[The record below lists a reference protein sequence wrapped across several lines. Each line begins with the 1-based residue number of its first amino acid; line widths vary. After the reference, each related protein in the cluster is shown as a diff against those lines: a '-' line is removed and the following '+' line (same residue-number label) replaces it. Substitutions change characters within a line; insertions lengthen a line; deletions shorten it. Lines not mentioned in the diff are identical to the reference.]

1 MQKIYTLLFL
11 FLAAINV
18 TYADNKVP
26 VNNPVGRDLQSRP
39 RFTENK
45 GQWNQNIRYKLGL
58 SNAHLYLE
66 QNRFTWVFY
75 SPEFLE
81 SIHPHGKREAF
92 TGNNAFAYHVN
103 FLNAN
108 PAATTAG
115 KNAYADYSNYF
126 IGSDAKNWA
135 SRVKSYNEVLYTDLY
150 SGIDMNIYGKN
161 GLLKYDFIVG
171 AGSSPAQVKMQYDGA
186 EKLSIENGNLKVY
199 NTFNTV
205 TEHKPIAW
213 QIISG
218 KKVFVPCRFELSNNT
233 VSFSFP
239 ESYNTNYE
247 LVIDPQIEF
256 STYTGSTADN
266 WGYSATYN
274 EVGNFYA
281 GGIAF
286 APGYPTTTGAYQLN
300 FGGGPGGYPTDIS
313 LTKYTPDG
321 STLAY
326 STYLGGSGNE
336 MPYSMF
342 VNANDEVFIFGA
354 TGSSNYPTTTG
365 AYDQTFNGGTFTT
378 VDNVIEF
385 SSGSD
390 ILVSRMSADG
400 TSLLASTYV
409 GGVDNDGLNEVLP
422 LNYNYSDHARG
433 EIIIDDSGNPVIGS
447 CTFSTD
453 FPTTTGVT
461 QQTNQGGQD
470 GCIFKMNPGLTT
482 LLWSTYLGGSLQ
494 DAVYSLKSDQLG
506 NLFACGG
513 TVSSDFP
520 TTSGVLNQTYQGG
533 IADGFVARIDAA
545 GGTLEIASYFGTTAY
560 DQAYFVEIDGDNDVY
575 IYGQTLGTYPVTNG
589 VYSAPNTKQFIH
601 KFNNDI
607 TSTYFSTTFGSGTS
621 ALNISPTAFLVD
633 VCEKIYVAGWGGNVN
648 QYGYGWQNYANTGNT
663 LGMQTSV
670 DAYQPNTDGSD
681 FYFMVLEQDASAF
694 LYGTFF
700 GGNGTDEHVD
710 GGTSRFD
717 KSGIIYQAVCA
728 GCGGSDMFPTTPGAW
743 SQTNNSTNCNLGSIK
758 FRIQLSEVEVDVE
771 VDNISS
777 TGCAPFTVDFLANGV
792 NAQGYYWDFGDGDT
806 STLEDPT
813 HVYSDTGTY
822 TVMVIGYDSIT
833 CAGLAFLDTS
843 YATIT
848 VLDGNV
854 NTFAGAETSICT
866 GDTIQLGATAVSGL
880 TYQWTPSLGLSDDEI
895 SNPLAFPDET
905 TTYIL
910 EASNPNCSGTDT
922 VTITVV
928 EKAPSDFTVEL
939 TPACEGVHAKFTNT
953 TTDAAQYFW
962 DFGGEATSTE
972 ANPEHNY
979 DVFDNNDTITLIT
992 INSLGCADTLR
1003 FDTSGIQLINIFPD
1017 SIPNIFTPNGD
1028 ALNECFITGI
1038 GTAYDDCFYMIIYN
1052 RWGRKVFETDKSSD
1066 CWNGLY
1072 NEKRDADEGTY
1083 FYIIRIKEE
1092 EYHGFFQLKK

>member
-1 MQKIYTLLFL
+1 MQKIYKLLFL

-18 TYADNKVP
+18 AYADNKVP
-26 VNNPVGRDLQSRP
+26 VNNPAP

-45 GQWNQNIRYKLGL
+45 GQWNKNILYKLGL

-108 PAATTAG
+108 AAATTSG

-126 IGSDAKNWA
+126 IGSDEKNWA
-135 SRVKSYNEVLYTDLY
+135 SRVQSYNEVHYTNLYA
-150 SGIDMNIYGKN
+150 GIDMNIYGKN
-161 GLLKYDFIVG
+161 GLLKYDFVVAKNID
-171 AGSSPAQVKMQYDGA
+171 ASQIKMQYDGA
-186 EKLSIENGNLKVY
+186 EKLAIENGNLKVH
-199 NTFNTV
+199 NLFNTV

-213 QIISG
+213 QILNG

-239 ESYNTNYE
+239 NGYNTAYE
-247 LVIDPQIEF
+247 LVIDPQLEF

-274 EVGNFYA
+274 EAGNFYA

-286 APGYPTTTGAYQLN
+286 APGYPTTTGAYQTN
-300 FGGGPGGYPTDIS
+300 FGGGPGGFPCDIS

-321 STLAY
+321 SAQVY

-342 VNANDEVFIFGA
+342 VNQNDEVFVFGA
-354 TGSSNYPTTTG
+354 TGSSNFPTTSG
-365 AYDQTFNGGTFTT
+365 AYDQSFNGGTFTT
-378 VDNVIEF
+378 VDNVIEMTN
-385 SSGSD
+385 GSD
-390 ILVSRMSADG
+390 IIVSRFSADG
-400 TSLLASTYV
+400 TDLLASTYV
-409 GGVDNDGLNEVLP
+409 GGTGNDGLNIVSP
-422 LNYNYSDHARG
+422 LSYNYSDHARG
-433 EIIIDDSGNPVIGS
+433 EVFIDENGNAVIGS

-453 FPTTTGVT
+453 FPVT
-461 QQTNQGGQD
+461 PGAFQQTYGGNQD
-470 GCIFKMNPGLTT
+470 GCLFRLDPT
-482 LLWSTYLGGSLQ
+482 LSNLQWSTYFGGSTG
-494 DAVYSLKSDQLG
+494 DAIYSMKINSAGTVYV
-506 NLFACGG
+506 CGG
-513 TVSSDFP
+513 TASSDFP
-520 TTSGVLNQTYQGG
+520 STPGVLHTAFQGG
-533 IADGFVARIDAA
+533 ITDGFVAAFNPLDADMWRSSFI
-545 GGTLEIASYFGTTAY
+545 GTNQYDQSYFI
-560 DQAYFVEIDGDNDVY
+560 EIDGDDDVY
-575 IYGQTLGTYPVTNG
+575 LYGQTLGAYPVTNG
-589 VYSAPNTKQFIH
+589 VYSNPGSKQYIH
-601 KFNNDI
+601 KMDSLLEN
-607 TSTYFSTTFGSGTS
+607 TYFSTVFGDGG
-621 ALNISPTAFLVD
+621 AFLNLSPTAFLVD
-633 VCEKIYVAGWGGNVN
+633 VCEKIYIAGWGGTVN
-648 QYGYGWQNYANTGNT
+648 TSNGLGANLGYTNGLPTTSDGYQ
-663 LGMQTSV
+663 QT
-670 DAYQPNTDGSD
+670 TDGSD
-681 FYFMVLEQDASAF
+681 FYFMVLEQDATAL

-700 GGNGTDEHVD
+700 GGNGTAEHVD

-717 KSGIIYQAVCA
+717 KSGIIYEAVCA

-743 SQTNNSTNCNLGSIK
+743 SQTNNSSNCNLGSIK
-758 FRIQLSEVEVDVE
+758 FRIQLSEVEVNVE

-777 TGCAPFTVDFLANGV
+777 TGCAPFTVEFLANGV

-813 HVYSDTGTY
+813 HVYNDTGTY
-822 TVMVIGYDSIT
+822 TVMVIGYDSLT

-866 GDTIQLGATAVSGL
+866 GDTIQLGATAVTGL
-880 TYQWTPSLGLSDDEI
+880 TYQWTPALGLSDDEI
-895 SNPLAFPDET
+895 ANPLAFPDET
-905 TTYIL
+905 TTYVL

-928 EKAPSDFTVEL
+928 EKAPTDFTVEL

-953 TTDAAQYFW
+953 TPDAVQYFW
-962 DFGGEATSTE
+962 DFGGEATSTD

-1038 GTAYDDCFYMIIYN
+1038 GTAYDECFYMIIYN

-1072 NEKRDADEGTY
+1072 NDKRDADEGTY

>member
-1 MQKIYTLLFL
+1 MQKSIQLIIALFL
-11 FLAAINV
+11 SAISFS
-18 TYADNKVP
+18 YADNKVP
-26 VNNPVGRDLQSRP
+26 VNNPAP

-92 TGNNAFAYHVN
+92 QGDNAFAYHVN

-108 PAATTAG
+108 PDAKTSG
-115 KNAYADYSNYF
+115 EDAYADYSNYF
-126 IGSDAKNWA
+126 IGSDAKSWA
-135 SRVKSYNEVLYTDLY
+135 SRVKSYNEVHYTDLY

-161 GLLKYDFIVG
+161 GLLKYDFIV
-171 AGSSPAQVKMQYDGA
+171 AKNIDASQIKMQYDGA
-186 EKLSIENGNLKVY
+186 EKLALENGNLKVH

-213 QIISG
+213 QTIAG
-218 KKVFVPCRFELSNNT
+218 KKVFVPCRFELNNNI
-233 VSFSFP
+233 VYFSFP
-239 ESYNTNYE
+239 NGYNTAYE
-247 LVIDPQIEF
+247 LVIDPQLEF

-274 EVGNFYA
+274 DAGNFYA

-286 APGYPTTTGAYQLN
+286 APGYPTTTGAYQTN
-300 FGGGPGGYPTDIS
+300 FGGGPGGFPCDIS
-313 LTKYTPDG
+313 LTKYTADG
-321 STLAY
+321 SAQVY

-342 VNANDEVFIFGA
+342 VNQNDEVFVFGS

-365 AYDQTFNGGTFTT
+365 AYDQSFNGGTFTT
-378 VDNVIEF
+378 VDNVIEMTN
-385 SSGSD
+385 GTD
-390 ILVSRMSADG
+390 IIVSRFSADG
-400 TSLLASTYV
+400 TDLLASTYF
-409 GGVDNDGLNEVLP
+409 GGTGNDGLNIVSP
-422 LNYNYSDHARG
+422 LSYNYSDHARG
-433 EIIIDDSGNPVIGS
+433 EIFIDDAGNAVIGS

-453 FPTTTGVT
+453 FPVT
-461 QQTNQGGQD
+461 PGAFQQTYGGNQD
-470 GCIFKMNPGLTT
+470 GCLFRLDPT
-482 LLWSTYLGGSLQ
+482 LSNLHWSTYYGGNTG
-494 DAVYSLKSDQLG
+494 DAIYSMKINSAG
-506 NLFACGG
+506 TIYVCGG
-513 TVSSDFP
+513 TASSDFA
-520 TTSGVLNQTYQGG
+520 TTPGVLHTTFQGG
-533 IADGFVARIDAA
+533 ITDGFVAAFNPLDADMWRSSFI
-545 GGTLEIASYFGTTAY
+545 GTNQYDQSYFI
-560 DQAYFVEIDGDNDVY
+560 EIDGDDDVY
-575 IYGQTLGTYPVTNG
+575 LYGQTLGAYPVTNG
-589 VYSAPNTKQFIH
+589 VYSNTGSKQYIH
-601 KFNNDI
+601 KMDSLLEN
-607 TSTYFSTTFGSGTS
+607 TYFSTVFGDGG
-621 ALNISPTAFLVD
+621 AFLNISPTAFLVD
-633 VCEKIYVAGWGGNVN
+633 VCEKIYIAGWGGTVN
-648 QYGYGWQNYANTGNT
+648 TSNGLGANLGFTNGLPTTGDGYQ
-663 LGMQTSV
+663 QT
-670 DAYQPNTDGSD
+670 TDGSD
-681 FYFMVLEQDASAF
+681 FYFMVLEQDATAL

-700 GGNGTDEHVD
+700 GGNGTAEHVD

-717 KSGIIYQAVCA
+717 KSGIIYEAVCA

-758 FRIQLSEVEVDVE
+758 FRIQLSEVEVNVE

-777 TGCAPFTVDFLANGV
+777 TGCAPFTVEFLANGV

-813 HVYSDTGTY
+813 HVYNDTGTY
-822 TVMVIGYDSIT
+822 TVMVIGYDSLT

-854 NTFAGAETSICT
+854 NTFAGAETSMCT
-866 GDTIQLGATAVSGL
+866 GDTIQLGATAVTGL

-895 SNPLAFPDET
+895 PNPLAFPDET
-905 TTYIL
+905 TTYVL
-910 EASNPNCSGTDT
+910 VASNPNCSGTDT

-928 EKAPSDFTVEL
+928 EKAPTDFTVEL

-953 TTDAAQYFW
+953 TTDAVQYFW